1 MDRNNRIVPNWV
13 LLATAIFA
21 FVAIADLPYGYYRL
35 LRWVVCAVA
44 IASVI
49 QLHRG
54 QRQGWAW
61 VLGAVAV
68 LFNPLVPVHFDKATW
83 RVFDG
88 AAGVAFLG
96 VLWRISGKEKR
107 DSCSSSNQLD
117 DAAEIRNKRN
127 YENGH

>member
-1 MDRNNRIVPNWV
+1 MEKENQIVPGWV
-13 LLATAIFA
+13 LLATAVFA
-21 FVAIADLPYGYYRL
+21 FVAMANLPYGYYRL

-54 QRQGWAW
+54 QRPGWAW

-68 LFNPLVPVHFDKATW
+68 LFNPLVPVPFGKETW
-83 RVFDG
+83 RVFDC

-96 VLWRISGKEKR
+96 VLHLARKDRVQKVETTRKNIPPPI
-107 DSCSSSNQLD
+107 DS
-117 DAAEIRNKRN
+117 IP
-127 YENGH
+127 